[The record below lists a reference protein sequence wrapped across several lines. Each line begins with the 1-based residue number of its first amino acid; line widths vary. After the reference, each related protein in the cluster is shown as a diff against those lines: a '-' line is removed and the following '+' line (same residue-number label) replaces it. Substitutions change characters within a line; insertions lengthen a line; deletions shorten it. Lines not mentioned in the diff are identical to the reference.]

1 MSWAQRLKRVFSIDI
16 TTCAHCGGAAVRIV
30 ASIEEPIAIR
40 AILAHFEKH
49 GALEQARRPAARRR
63 QPRDEVPA
71 TQPAAKPE
79 SDPMR
84 PRPGRAA
91 LGPVPGFGEKWLRTE
106 PLRGPAMSKT
116 HA

>member
-1 MSWAQRLKRVFSIDI
+1 HWSKRTTGPQR
-16 TTCAHCGGAAVRIV
+16 
-30 ASIEEPIAIR
+30 
-40 AILAHFEKH
+40 
-49 GALEQARRPAARRR
+49 ARRR
-63 QPRDEVPA
+63 RPRDEVPA

-84 PRPGRAA
+84 PRPRRAA

-106 PLRGPAMSKT
+106 PLRGLAMSKT

>member
-1 MSWAQRLKRVFSIDI
+1 M
-16 TTCAHCGGAAVRIV
+16 
-30 ASIEEPIAIR
+30 
-40 AILAHFEKH
+40 
-49 GALEQARRPAARRR
+49 
-63 QPRDEVPA
+63 PA

-84 PRPGRAA
+84 PRPRRAA

>member
-1 MSWAQRLKRVFSIDI
+1 RWSKRTTGPQR
-16 TTCAHCGGAAVRIV
+16 
-30 ASIEEPIAIR
+30 
-40 AILAHFEKH
+40 
-49 GALEQARRPAARRR
+49 ARRR
-63 QPRDEVPA
+63 RPRDEVPA

-84 PRPGRAA
+84 PRPRRAA

>member
-1 MSWAQRLKRVFSIDI
+1 MQFSPYLNFDGNCAEAFAFYKDVFNGTVVHQS
-16 TTCAHCGGAAVRIV
+16 TFG
-30 ASIEEPIAIR
+30 EMP
-40 AILAHFEKH
+40 
-49 GALEQARRPAARRR
+49 
-63 QPRDEVPA
+63 
-71 TQPAAKPE
+71 QPAAKPE

-84 PRPGRAA
+84 PRPRRAA